1 MQLFIYM
8 SNENNSVVKDKH
20 LAKHLCYNFNYLK
33 FYKLVN
39 NCKNDNTLLKRNF
52 CKTLLLISFIN
63 L

>member
-20 LAKHLCYNFNYLK
+20 LAKHLWYNFNYLK

-39 NCKNDNTLLKRNF
+39 NLKNDNALLKRNI
-52 CKTLLLISFIN
+52 CKT
-63 L
+63 